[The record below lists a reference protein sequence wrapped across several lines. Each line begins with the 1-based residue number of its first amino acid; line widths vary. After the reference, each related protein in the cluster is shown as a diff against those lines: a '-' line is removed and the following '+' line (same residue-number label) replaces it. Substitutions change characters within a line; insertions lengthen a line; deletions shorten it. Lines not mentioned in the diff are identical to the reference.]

1 MHSSLIS
8 KVQKA
13 REYAAE
19 PERMRIKNL
28 EVTFHG
34 DNSDHTVTIND
45 GAWSCSCDF
54 FQDRGVCSHTMAMER
69 VLDGMVPPL
78 MERAAQVAV

>member
-13 REYAAE
+13 REYASE

-34 DNSDHTVTIND
+34 DNSDHTVTIAD
-45 GAWSCSCDF
+45 GTWSCSCDF
-54 FQDRGVCSHTMAMER
+54 FRDRDVCSHTMAMER
-69 VLDGMVPPL
+69 VLEGMVPPVS
-78 MERAAQVAV
+78 ERVTAVAV